1 MCGVICLWYAVALHK
16 TIFLGKGTN
25 YLQQQINRSSLMLTK
40 HNWPSAGVISLAS
53 HIQRTHRLMRFCF
66 ILQFKYRPIENF
78 FKILNN
84 TFYFVKSAH
93 PCKLR
98 VKIMPAYI
106 QQVQFITNK
115 ITNSVNITQSSLS
128 VWHNTYTRF
137 QRLHLP
143 DITALTNMDDTVGLI
158 KIQHLQAYVI
168 KIRPKFLKLKN

>member
-78 FKILNN
+78 FIILNN

-93 PCKLR
+93 HCKLR
-98 VKIMPAYI
+98 VKRMPAYI
-106 QQVQFITNK
+106 QQVQFKVNYKFSEHNSQACLCGITHTHASNVF
-115 ITNSVNITQSSLS
+115 IYRTSLLS
-128 VWHNTYTRF
+128 RIW
-137 QRLHLP
+137 
-143 DITALTNMDDTVGLI
+143 M
-158 KIQHLQAYVI
+158 IQLD
-168 KIRPKFLKLKN
+168 